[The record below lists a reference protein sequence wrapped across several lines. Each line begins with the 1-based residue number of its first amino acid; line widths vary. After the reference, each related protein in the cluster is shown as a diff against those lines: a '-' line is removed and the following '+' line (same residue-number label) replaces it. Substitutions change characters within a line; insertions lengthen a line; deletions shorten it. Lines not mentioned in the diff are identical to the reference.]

1 MPEMADNEMK
11 RRLLGID
18 PGEKRIG
25 ISISDLTGT
34 ISRPLIV
41 IQHASYAS
49 SAQAIVTICREQN
62 VGRIIVGITYT
73 DEGEPT
79 YAGRRAQRL
88 GEAIAAIYE
97 IPLEYW
103 DESDTTKAAQQS
115 RREMGISR
123 KKRRGHLDDVAACIL
138 LQSYIDA
145 HFEKEDMS

>member
-1 MPEMADNEMK
+1 MADNEKK

-25 ISISDLTGT
+25 ISISDPTGT
-34 ISRPLIV
+34 ISRPLMV

-49 SAQAIVTICREQN
+49 SAQAVIKICEEQN
-62 VGRIIVGITYT
+62 VGKIIIGITYT

-79 YAGRRAQRL
+79 YVGRRAQRL
-88 GEAIAAIYE
+88 GEAILAVQE

-115 RREMGISR
+115 RREMGVRR
-123 KKRRGHLDDVAACIL
+123 KQRRGHLDDVAACIL

-145 HFEKEDMS
+145 YIGKEV